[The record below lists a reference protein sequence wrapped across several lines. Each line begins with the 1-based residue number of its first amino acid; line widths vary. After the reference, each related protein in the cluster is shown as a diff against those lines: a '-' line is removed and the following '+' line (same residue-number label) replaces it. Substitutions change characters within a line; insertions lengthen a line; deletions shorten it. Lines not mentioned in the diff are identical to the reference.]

1 MKYNV
6 TVNGKLFEVEVEL
19 VKKSYS
25 SLSHSVEREVKP
37 AVQAAAPVEKK
48 AEPKPQQSGKSSN
61 VICPMPGS
69 IVDVLVKE
77 GQSVKAGDTVIVLE
91 AMKMESEIKTAES
104 GVVREIKVKKGD
116 HVESGD
122 ILIFIG

>member
-104 GVVREIKVKKGD
+104 GVVREIKVNKGD

>member
-25 SLSHSVEREVKP
+25 SLSHSVEREAKP

-48 AEPKPQQSGKSSN
+48 TEPKPQQSGKSSN
-61 VICPMPGS
+61 VVCPMPGS

-77 GQSVKAGDTVIVLE
+77 GQSVKAGDTVVVLE
-91 AMKMESEIKTAES
+91 AMKMESEIKCAEA
-104 GVVREIKVKKGD
+104 GVVREIKVNKGD

>member
-37 AVQAAAPVEKK
+37 AVQPAAPVEKK

-61 VICPMPGS
+61 VVCPMPGS

-77 GQSVKAGDTVIVLE
+77 GQSVKAGDTVVVLE
-91 AMKMESEIKTAES
+91 AMKMESEIKCAEA
-104 GVVREIKVKKGD
+104 GVVREIKVNKGD